1 MQQLLQIEGTG
12 KRLDTT
18 SRRCG
23 ICVELGLSSMQQV
36 SLFETSG
43 ERLSTLFRQC

>member
-36 SLFETSG
+36 SLFETQASV
-43 ERLSTLFRQC
+43 